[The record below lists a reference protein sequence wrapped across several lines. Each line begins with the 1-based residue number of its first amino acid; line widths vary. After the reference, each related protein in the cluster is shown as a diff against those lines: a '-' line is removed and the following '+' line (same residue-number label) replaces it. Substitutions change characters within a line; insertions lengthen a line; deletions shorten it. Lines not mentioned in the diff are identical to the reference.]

1 MNIKKF
7 YLEIESEQIARSV
20 QYFEHLCAIYDK
32 IKVPIM
38 KHIRETIGQPA
49 YVYMYECAVKVAE
62 DGTVTVP
69 ALIWS
74 VPEAK
79 EYRLKFTVSSD
90 YKKIV
95 KVS

>member
-1 MNIKKF
+1 MNSSDR
-7 YLEIESEQIARSV
+7 ERAEIARAVAS
-20 QYFEHLCAIYDK
+20 FERLCAIMDRCK
-32 IKVPIM
+32 PVIM
-38 KHIRETIGQPA
+38 AYIRKTIGQPA
-49 YVYMYECAVKVAE
+49 YTYMYDCQVKVHE

>member
-7 YLEIESEQIARSV
+7 YLDRETEQIARGV
-20 QYFEHLCAIYDK
+20 QYFEYLCAIYDK

-38 KHIRETIGQPA
+38 AHIRETIGQPA

-62 DGTVTVP
+62 DGTVSIP
-69 ALIWS
+69 ARIWS
-74 VPEAK
+74 LPESK
-79 EYRLKFTVSSD
+79 EYRLTFTLSSD